1 MLALAGLTLAGTP
14 SAADVSAETPVGA
27 AAQVRPPRP
36 TVPRPPRTTTT
47 RPTTKPTTTTTTG
60 DDSLVAA
67 TDGTPVTVSQDG
79 AAGIRRVTFSVR
91 AGQRIIVGCREDVS
105 GLLVSYEVTDPEGAR
120 REGTTICFASTLLD
134 TFTAPVAGTYTIA
147 VDLSRVDSGSVSLAV
162 HTVPDDVVVRSPLD
176 GSAVPLALAPGQR
189 GQVSFSAEADQR
201 FLVYCAE
208 SESLADPTVGYTLL
222 DPAGQ
227 PVETLSC
234 WEVGTTGF
242 TVAGAGTYTLTV
254 DPAYAAAGTVDVVLY
269 PETIRASAAADGT
282 ALVTTVHRGQRVRID
297 FPAGAGQ
304 HVLVACLESS
314 GLYGTGYE
322 LKGPDGEYLWST
334 SACPRSTVAADV
346 TAETTGHQQLTILPT
361 VYEGSATV
369 TVRVWVTDDVAVT
382 APTDGTAVPLALLPG
397 QQARVA
403 FTAAAGQH
411 VVVSCGQDAPADVYV
426 LSRLLDPAGGD
437 VGFGLCEVAGGTL
450 FDTTV
455 TSTGTYT
462 IVLDPWYA
470 AAPTVTVAVRTS

>member
-1 MLALAGLTLAGTP
+1 
-14 SAADVSAETPVGA
+14 
-27 AAQVRPPRP
+27 
-36 TVPRPPRTTTT
+36 
-47 RPTTKPTTTTTTG
+47 
-60 DDSLVAA
+60 VAA
-67 TDGTPVTVSQDG
+67 TDGTAVTVSQDG
-79 AAGIRRVTFSVR
+79 ATGIRRVTFSVR

-105 GLLVSYEVTDPEGAR
+105 GWVSYDVTDPEGAQ

-147 VDLSRVDSGSVSLAV
+147 VNLSGVAGGSVTLAV

-189 GQVSFSAEADQR
+189 GQVSFRAEAEQR

-234 WEVGTTGF
+234 WEIGSTGF
-242 TVAGAGTYTLTV
+242 TVAEAGTYTLTV
-254 DPAYAAAGTVDVVLY
+254 DPDYAAQGTVGVVLY
-269 PETIRASAAADGT
+269 PETIRATAATDGT

-304 HVLVACLESS
+304 HVLVACEESP
-314 GLYGTGYE
+314 GLYGTEYE
-322 LKGPDGEYLWST
+322 LKGPDEGYLQST
-334 SACPRSTVAADV
+334 SACPGNTVAADV
-346 TAETTGHQQLTILPT
+346 TAETAGQQRLTVLPT

-369 TVRVWVTDDVAVT
+369 TVRVWVTDDLTVT
-382 APTDGTAVPLALLPG
+382 APTDGTAVPLTLLPG

-411 VVVSCGQDAPADVYV
+411 VVVSCGQDAPSDVYV
-426 LSRLLDPAGGD
+426 LSHLLDPAGGD
-437 VGFGLCEVAGGTL
+437 VGFGLCEVADGGTL

-455 TSTGTYT
+455 TSAGTHT

-470 AAPTVTVAVRTS
+470 AAPTVTVAVRTT